1 MRLSKSEL
9 VWERKWERLL
19 HREIRSGLQSHQ
31 HVLTGL
37 PYTNIQELI
46 SLKRADLLTHGR
58 IRLRRL
64 LTMGWDVYQKLDQFT
79 GQMMPLIRSQ
89 LQIKLK
95 PDPVYLNKTQ
105 GTKDMDTWKE
115 PNMKLNTKDYI
126 LKNIGNQTVD
136 IHFIS

>member
-31 HVLTGL
+31 HVVTGL

-46 SLKRADLLTHGR
+46 SLKKTKKIVNNG
-58 IRLRRL
+58 
-64 LTMGWDVYQKLDQFT
+64 MGCLPETRSVHRYKR